1 MESYIQITWLND
13 FVFCPRSL
21 YFHNLYG
28 QYSTDVFHDTP
39 QKKGNIAHES
49 IDTKTY
55 STSKKW
61 LQGLEIWSDTLGV
74 CGKIDLFNTK
84 TGELVERKRKI
95 TTVYDGYKYQV
106 WAQAMCLAEEGF
118 SVQKIV
124 LHSLSTNTR
133 FEIPLPGEEEKNILK
148 NVVKD
153 LRHFSFETPFIPNPQ
168 KCAHCIYAE
177 LCDAKAEF

>member
-1 MESYIQITWLND
+1 MEPYLTITTLND
-13 FVFCPRSL
+13 FVFCPRSI

-28 QYSTDVFHDTP
+28 QYSTNVFHDTP

-95 TTVYDGYKYQV
+95 TTIYDGYKYQV
-106 WAQAMCLAEEGF
+106 WAQAICLEEEGF
-118 SVQKIV
+118 LVQKIV
-124 LHSLSTNTR
+124 LYSLSTNTR
-133 FEIPLPGEEEKNILK
+133 FEIPVPTQKEKDELFQIIEE
-148 NVVKD
+148 
-153 LRHFSFETPFIPNPQ
+153 LRHFSLETPFVPNPQ
-168 KCAHCIYAE
+168 KCARCIYAE
-177 LCDAKAEF
+177 LCDSKAEL